1 MNYHIMHKDEIIA
14 LADDNG
20 ITHILKKELCP
31 ACFAV
36 GMPLEYWL
44 ESRCVD
50 VHRSHSRQLFNA
62 LRLRTDAKTEQL
74 IEVGHGISITDNWW
88 VQKEDENLSFSD
100 LREYNERIADIAL
113 YGSSA
118 STSDITRGYKE
129 LGTVGSYE
137 KCWKYIGNAWYMYK
151 QGSTAELISE
161 YYSFQFLKAMN
172 TPVAEYEV
180 HRGITKE
187 TGLEY
192 VYMVSKDFTNNA
204 EYDFEPFCN
213 YFSDHEEPEYI
224 LPRLDKRFINDYVMM
239 LFYDALLYNGDR
251 HNQNVGFMRDS
262 TSGEI
267 IGLSPYFDY
276 NLALVS
282 AGIPRI
288 DGEKGNLYAN
298 SFLENRICC
307 DVLRNHFPDR
317 DRISNAV
324 SYATSACRKVF
335 EISSFN
341 YSLVE
346 NYILD
351 ACQYISER
359 L

>member
-1 MNYHIMHKDEIIA
+1 MNYHIMHKDTVIA

-20 ITHILKKELCP
+20 ITQICRADLCP
-31 ACFAV
+31 ACFTV
-36 GMPLEYWL
+36 HMPLDYWL
-44 ESRCVD
+44 ENRSVD
-50 VHRSHSRQLFNA
+50 VHRSHSRQLFKA
-62 LRLRTDAKTEQL
+62 LRLRTDARTEQL

-88 VQKEDENLSFSD
+88 VQKEGENLRFRD
-100 LREYNERIADIAL
+100 LREYNETIADIAL
-113 YGSSA
+113 YGASSSA
-118 STSDITRGYKE
+118 SNTTRGYKE

-137 KCWKYIGNAWYMYK
+137 KCWKYMDNVWYMYK

-161 YYSFQFLKAMN
+161 YYAFQFLKVMDA
-172 TPVAEYEV
+172 PVAEYAV

-187 TGLEY
+187 TGLEF

-204 EYDFEPFCN
+204 AYDFEPFCN

-224 LPRLDKRFINDYVMM
+224 LPRLDKRFLIDYVMM
-239 LFYDALLYNGDR
+239 LFYDVLLYNGDR
-251 HNQNVGFMRDS
+251 HNQNVGFLRDS

-282 AGIPRI
+282 TGIPRI
-288 DGEKGNLYAN
+288 DCEKGNVYAN

-307 DVLRNHFPDR
+307 DVLRSHFPDK
-317 DRISNAV
+317 DRITDAV
-324 SYATSACRKVF
+324 KCATSFCRKVF
-335 EISSFN
+335 DIRSFN
-341 YSLVE
+341 YSLLE
-346 NYILD
+346 NYILN
-351 ACQYISER
+351 AWQYLSKR